1 MKWLPVL
8 IPTLVGNVASVP
20 VVTRE
25 MGSTAKNR
33 PFATLTMVD
42 VLRLPLVQKIMD
54 NLNVLVR
61 RGTQETVLVPMV
73 VRSPEVSVI

>member
-54 NLNVLVR
+54 NLNVPVR
-61 RGTQETVLVPMV
+61 RGTQEMVSVPMV
-73 VRSPEVSVI
+73 VRNLKVSVI